1 MIHVLPLTMIS
12 VGRYGLIKMFPV
24 HGLNYRHDLGAAESE
39 SSGATKRCTSDSKF
53 RHAAE
58 SSLKSVEVVCRFPFF
73 AHVLYYTFMVFISII
88 FLLFFLCQMGKNRFS
103 YFKNYGGKG

>member
-1 MIHVLPLTMIS
+1 MIHILPLTMIG
-12 VGRYGLIKMFPV
+12 VGRHGLIKMFSL
-24 HGLNYRHDLGAAESE
+24 HGLNCSHDLGAAEPE
-39 SSGATKRCTSDSKF
+39 SSGATKCCTSDSKF

-88 FLLFFLCQMGKNRFS
+88 FPLLKGKKS
-103 YFKNYGGKG
+103 V